1 MNKVS
6 TENRA
11 EHIINQEEQPI
22 RALIVDDE
30 ALARQGLAV
39 RLEQDSR
46 VELLRSCKNGREALE
61 AIAELEPDLI
71 FLDIQMPGM
80 SGFDVVE
87 RLQQDN
93 MPLVVFVTA
102 YDEYAIKAFE
112 VHAVDYLLKP
122 IEQERLQQALDH
134 VSVRLAG
141 KRDQLEKQ
149 RLMDVVIR
157 LTGRSEDAVA
167 ELMVNEE
174 SVVRYS
180 EKLAIKDGSSTTFV
194 PVRDID
200 WIDAA
205 GDYMCVHVK
214 GETHIMR
221 TTMKEL
227 ESSLDPN
234 LFQRVHRSTIV
245 NLDRV
250 EIRGHTTF
258 GKDVVIDINVILEGD
273 NHIGDRVRIGPNT
286 VIKNSRIGSD
296 TCIEAFSH
304 LEDCEIQLACQIGP
318 YARLRPGTVLCD
330 KAKIGNFVE
339 TKKTV
344 IGKGSKVNHLS
355 YIGDAQ
361 VDEAA
366 NVGAGTITCNYDGVN
381 KYKTHI
387 KSNAFIGSNTALVA
401 PVTVGMGA
409 TTGAGSVIT
418 SDIPDGQLA
427 IGRGKQRNIPNWK
440 RPTKKTD

>member
-1 MNKVS
+1 MSKVS
-6 TENRA
+6 TENSSA
-11 EHIINQEEQPI
+11 NIASQEDQPI

-39 RLEQDSR
+39 RLERDSR

-102 YDEYAIKAFE
+102 YDEYAVKAFE

-134 VSVRLAG
+134 VADRMAG
-141 KRDQLEKQ
+141 KRDQLEKR

-167 ELMVNEE
+167 ELMVGEDHP
-174 SVVRYS
+174 VRYS

-227 ESSLDPN
+227 ESALDPN

-250 EIRGHTTF
+250 ERVSSHINGEFHLTLSCGTSLKMSRSY
-258 GKDVVIDINVILEGD
+258 KDK
-273 NHIGDRVRIGPNT
+273 VRH
-286 VIKNSRIGSD
+286 
-296 TCIEAFSH
+296 F
-304 LEDCEIQLACQIGP
+304 
-318 YARLRPGTVLCD
+318 
-330 KAKIGNFVE
+330 F
-339 TKKTV
+339 
-344 IGKGSKVNHLS
+344 
-355 YIGDAQ
+355 
-361 VDEAA
+361 
-366 NVGAGTITCNYDGVN
+366 
-381 KYKTHI
+381 
-387 KSNAFIGSNTALVA
+387 
-401 PVTVGMGA
+401 
-409 TTGAGSVIT
+409 
-418 SDIPDGQLA
+418 
-427 IGRGKQRNIPNWK
+427 
-440 RPTKKTD
+440 

>member
-1 MNKVS
+1 MSKVS
-6 TENRA
+6 TETNGVSA
-11 EHIINQEEQPI
+11 VSGVSDANLESQEVQPI

-30 ALARQGLAV
+30 ALARQGLAL
-39 RLEQDSR
+39 RLEQDDR

-80 SGFDVVE
+80 SGFEVVE

-102 YDEYAIKAFE
+102 FDEYAVKAFE

-134 VSVRLAG
+134 VAERMAG
-141 KRDQLEKQ
+141 KRDLMEKR

-167 ELMVNEE
+167 ELMVGDEQP
-174 SVVRYS
+174 VRYS

-227 ESSLDPN
+227 ESALDPN

-250 EIRGHTTF
+250 EKVSSHINGEFHLTLSCGTSLKMSRSY
-258 GKDVVIDINVILEGD
+258 KDK
-273 NHIGDRVRIGPNT
+273 VRH
-286 VIKNSRIGSD
+286 
-296 TCIEAFSH
+296 F
-304 LEDCEIQLACQIGP
+304 
-318 YARLRPGTVLCD
+318 
-330 KAKIGNFVE
+330 F
-339 TKKTV
+339 
-344 IGKGSKVNHLS
+344 
-355 YIGDAQ
+355 
-361 VDEAA
+361 
-366 NVGAGTITCNYDGVN
+366 
-381 KYKTHI
+381 
-387 KSNAFIGSNTALVA
+387 
-401 PVTVGMGA
+401 
-409 TTGAGSVIT
+409 
-418 SDIPDGQLA
+418 
-427 IGRGKQRNIPNWK
+427 
-440 RPTKKTD
+440 

>member
-1 MNKVS
+1 MSKV
-6 TENRA
+6 NA
-11 EHIINQEEQPI
+11 EKSAESLINQEASTI

-80 SGFDVVE
+80 SGFEVVE

-102 YDEYAIKAFE
+102 FDEYAVKAFE

-134 VSVRLAG
+134 VADRMAG
-141 KRDQLEKQ
+141 QRDQLEKR

-167 ELMVNEE
+167 ELMVGDEQP
-174 SVVRYS
+174 VRYL

-250 EIRGHTTF
+250 EKVSSHINGEFHLTLSCGTSLKMSRSY
-258 GKDVVIDINVILEGD
+258 KDK
-273 NHIGDRVRIGPNT
+273 VRH
-286 VIKNSRIGSD
+286 
-296 TCIEAFSH
+296 F
-304 LEDCEIQLACQIGP
+304 
-318 YARLRPGTVLCD
+318 
-330 KAKIGNFVE
+330 F
-339 TKKTV
+339 
-344 IGKGSKVNHLS
+344 
-355 YIGDAQ
+355 
-361 VDEAA
+361 
-366 NVGAGTITCNYDGVN
+366 
-381 KYKTHI
+381 
-387 KSNAFIGSNTALVA
+387 
-401 PVTVGMGA
+401 
-409 TTGAGSVIT
+409 
-418 SDIPDGQLA
+418 
-427 IGRGKQRNIPNWK
+427 
-440 RPTKKTD
+440 